1 MDSSEHN
8 DQSLN
13 VFGEKIES
21 LIALCQTLRQEN
33 QTLRANE
40 QQWRQERAS
49 LIEKNE
55 IARTRVEAMIGRLK
69 ALEHES

>member
-1 MDSSEHN
+1 MDSSELN
-8 DQSLN
+8 DLSH
-13 VFGEKIES
+13 KIEE
-21 LIALCQTLRQEN
+21 LVILCGSLRQEN
-33 QTLRANE
+33 KNLRTGE
-40 QQWRQERAS
+40 QQWKQERAQ

>member
-8 DQSLN
+8 DQNLN
-13 VFGEKIES
+13 VFGEKVES
-21 LIALCQTLRQEN
+21 LITLCQKLRQEN

-40 QQWRQERAS
+40 QQWKQERAS